1 MDVNAPP
8 GFGAPKHNEIV
19 DGSSRS
25 NVSGYGKRHASSSE
39 IDSDRR
45 RPKSVKYFITPIR
58 EWCEVWLKERRLWP
72 KPYMTKIQKRCW

>member
-1 MDVNAPP
+1 M
-8 GFGAPKHNEIV
+8 PK
-19 DGSSRS
+19 G
-25 NVSGYGKRHASSSE
+25 ASSSE

-72 KPYMTKIQKRCW
+72 KPYMTKIQKRCWQRIKASEKNVMLESQQMPL